1 MSLLCSFCNKHST
14 LVPAFYTLFYPCI
27 VALVFDV
34 SNETHKYTLPSHVSY
49 KIRMDADRVETT
61 DRVLDQ

>member
-1 MSLLCSFCNKHST
+1 MTSVT
-14 LVPAFYTLFYPCI
+14 LVIFVV

-34 SNETHKYTLPSHVSY
+34 SNETHMFNLPSHVSY
-49 KIRMDADRVETT
+49 KIRMDADRVDTT

>member
-1 MSLLCSFCNKHST
+1 MKYLI
-14 LVPAFYTLFYPCI
+14 LVHINLVHVLQFGFFFT
-27 VALVFDV
+27 VALVFDI
-34 SNETHKYTLPSHVSY
+34 SNETHKYSLPSHVSY

>member
-1 MSLLCSFCNKHST
+1 MGISIS
-14 LVPAFYTLFYPCI
+14 TLFYPCI

-34 SNETHKYTLPSHVSY
+34 SNETHKYTLPSHISY

>member
-1 MSLLCSFCNKHST
+1 MVIQYCNVDFFP
-14 LVPAFYTLFYPCI
+14 LN

-34 SNETHKYTLPSHVSY
+34 SNETHKFSLPSHVSY

>member
-1 MSLLCSFCNKHST
+1 MFCSL
-14 LVPAFYTLFYPCI
+14 AFFFT
-27 VALVFDV
+27 VALVFDI
-34 SNETHKYTLPSHVSY
+34 SNETHKYSLPSHVSY